1 MSVLY
6 IKSLGTELKECQKEN
21 ELLKKIIQIQI
32 NKKIRKGVVQMKIE
46 EAEKIIDDMY
56 QDRMNTRI
64 EKIEKGTVI
73 HAEKEVTFTKLEEA
87 SVILL
92 REELSLKRKL
102 EEKNKII
109 ELMADFYAKGNTI
122 RGTKEQIIEEFRKKA
137 KGE

>member
-1 MSVLY
+1 MIYDFGCVAYGIEISNRNQ
-6 IKSLGTELKECQKEN
+6 EKEETA
-21 ELLKKIIQIQI
+21 
-32 NKKIRKGVVQMKIE
+32 MKIK

-56 QDRMNTRI
+56 QNKMNTRI
-64 EKIEKGTVI
+64 EVTENETVI
-73 HAEKEVTFTKLEEA
+73 HAEKKVTFTELEVA

-122 RGTKEQIIEEFRKKA
+122 RGTKEQIIEEFKEKA
-137 KGE
+137 GEM

>member
-1 MSVLY
+1 MIYDFGCVAYGIEISNRNQ
-6 IKSLGTELKECQKEN
+6 EKEETA
-21 ELLKKIIQIQI
+21 
-32 NKKIRKGVVQMKIE
+32 MKIK

-56 QDRMNTRI
+56 QNKMNTRI
-64 EKIEKGTVI
+64 EVTENETVI
-73 HAEKEVTFTKLEEA
+73 HAEKKVTFTELEVA

-122 RGTKEQIIEEFRKKA
+122 RGTKEQIIEEFEEKA
-137 KGE
+137 GEM